1 MTRSKC
7 VYNNIITNIVSRQ
20 DLELTWSISFKTY
33 MMPSKCQQWSDGGLW
48 GYVVVV
54 SAFMIQVLAFG
65 TSQSIGVYNVEFL
78 DYFEN
83 SAATISLVGS
93 INIGI
98 LLGAGPIASFLLY
111 NLSHRQVALIGASIS
126 SIGLICMP
134 FAPNVLYMYF
144 FFGFLTG
151 LGYCLLYVPSHV
163 LCGLYFERHRSLVS
177 GIAKSGEGFGSI
189 VFPYIVYM
197 LIEKYGWKGSFFL
210 MAGLSLHNFVFAA
223 LLRPLPKQH
232 ECDTAKQ
239 SVPEHGGI
247 LQTETLDRK
256 DFKSEN
262 INIRDHLVNKR
273 DDVTPESST
282 TNIHSSFNVDDIDT
296 HSTIIPVVANI
307 VSKKFSKIKE
317 YLKKVFTFGFS
328 VFFINNICWNM
339 GAAIVILFGAEFNTN
354 IGLEKEDA
362 TIVYM
367 LIGCGACV
375 GSVLGGLLGNLA
387 CCNRIAMYIVA
398 NLANGVLALL
408 FALPFLHNFWGL
420 LMLNFSWGF
429 VFGSIMGLLM
439 VVTADLLGEEIL
451 GYGYGYLMLA
461 NGLGGSI
468 APPLAGLLLDVTGG
482 LVPGFVM
489 AGSITI
495 LGGLLVV
502 LIPLQR
508 RLYPNKNNTAGNPA
522 ES

>member
-1 MTRSKC
+1 
-7 VYNNIITNIVSRQ
+7 
-20 DLELTWSISFKTY
+20 
-33 MMPSKCQQWSDGGLW
+33 MMPSKCQEWSDGGLW

-54 SAFMIQVLAFG
+54 SAFMIQVLVFG

-98 LLGAGPIASFLLY
+98 LLGAGPITSLLMNY
-111 NLSHRQVALIGASIS
+111 LSHRQVALIGAILS
-126 SIGLICMP
+126 SIGLTCMP

-163 LCGLYFERHRSLVS
+163 LCGLYFERHRSLAS

-223 LLRPLPKQH
+223 LLRPSPKQC
-232 ECDTAKQ
+232 ECDITISDTTKKAD
-239 SVPEHGGI
+239 
-247 LQTETLDRK
+247 LLNTENVELK
-256 DFKSEN
+256 DIKSEN
-262 INIRDHLVNKR
+262 IHIRDHFENKHLLCVKKL
-273 DDVTPESST
+273 DDVTPDSST
-282 TNIHSSFNVDDIDT
+282 SKTLSPYTVNDIDT
-296 HSTIIPVVANI
+296 HTTITPMVVDI
-307 VSKKFSKIKE
+307 VSKTFFFKIKDQ
-317 YLKKVFTFGFS
+317 LKKVFTFGFS

-339 GAAIVILFGAEFNTN
+339 GASIVTLFGAEFNTN

-362 TIVYM
+362 TIVFM
-367 LIGCGACV
+367 LIGCGAFV
-375 GSVLGGLLGNLA
+375 GSVLGGLLGNIA
-387 CCNRIAMYIVA
+387 CCNRIAMYIIS
-398 NLANGVLALL
+398 NLANGTLALL

-420 LMLNFSWGF
+420 LTLSFLWGLM
-429 VFGSIMGLLM
+429 FGVIMGLLM

-461 NGLGGSI
+461 NGIGCSI

-482 LVPGFVM
+482 MVPGFVL

-508 RLYPNKNNTAGNPA
+508 RLYPTIGNTAGNPA